1 MATSSTVAFNP
12 SISEIIEEAY
22 ERCNIQ
28 LTSGYSLKTALF
40 SLNVLFSEWGN
51 RGIHFWEVANQNLYI
66 TADQNVYDIYKDSTA
81 RDSSTTNKATY
92 DNTNYVYNASD
103 IITAAYRTDN
113 AAVGQTDISL
123 TKIDRSAYAALA
135 NKLSNGVPSQFW
147 VERFIEKTRLTLYI
161 RPGDAQAG
169 NFINIFYV
177 KRILDAGIA
186 YPNAGATDTAYS
198 QTSDIPFRFFPAMV
212 AGLAYY
218 LSQKISPAK
227 TQELRLYYEDEMK
240 RALAEDGSASSTF
253 ITPQTY
259 YPAVG

>member
-1 MATSSTVAFNP
+1 M
-12 SISEIIEEAY
+12 
-22 ERCNIQ
+22 
-28 LTSGYSLKTALF
+28 
-40 SLNVLFSEWGN
+40 
-51 RGIHFWEVANQNLYI
+51 
-66 TADQNVYDIYKDSTA
+66 
-81 RDSSTTNKATY
+81 
-92 DNTNYVYNASD
+92 
-103 IITAAYRTDN
+103 
-113 AAVGQTDISL
+113 
-123 TKIDRSAYAALA
+123 
-135 NKLSNGVPSQFW
+135 
-147 VERFIEKTRLTLYI
+147 YI

-186 YPNAGATDTAYS
+186 YPNAGATDAAYS